1 MKRHALS
8 SVMMIAATLTA
19 VLALAVFAT
28 SERAAACS
36 CGLLTDDE
44 ALDYA
49 DAVFIGT
56 LAEIITP
63 GGTSYSS
70 ADPERFVFEVDEVFT
85 GEVFARQSVVTAR
98 DGSSCGLEISGP
110 GPFLVFAVTN
120 DGFTSGAVEGELY
133 SNLCS
138 GTRELGD
145 SAVPAQWGDA
155 SPPIAG
161 ASPIGSS
168 TSGFPPLWILAAV
181 GLTAAAVAAVLIA
194 RRVSVAQREP
204 PHEGS
209 R

>member
-1 MKRHALS
+1 MT
-8 SVMMIAATLTA
+8 AATLTA
-19 VLALAVFAT
+19 VLVLAVFAT

-44 ALDYA
+44 ALGYA

-70 ADPERFVFEVDEVFT
+70 ADPERFVFEVDGVFA

-98 DGSSCGLEISGP
+98 DGASCGLEISGP

-120 DGFTSGAVEGELY
+120 DGFTGGAVEGELY

-138 GTRELGD
+138 GTRELGS
-145 SAVPAQWGDA
+145 SAVPVEWGDA

-168 TSGFPPLWILAAV
+168 ASGIPTLWIVAVGGLAATV
-181 GLTAAAVAAVLIA
+181 VAAVLIA
-194 RRVSVAQREP
+194 RRLRLAPEHP
-204 PHEGS
+204 TLDGS

>member
-1 MKRHALS
+1 MA
-8 SVMMIAATLTA
+8 VATLTA
-19 VLALAVFAT
+19 VLVLAVFAT
-28 SERAAACS
+28 AERAAACS

-44 ALDYA
+44 ALEFA

-56 LAEIITP
+56 LVEIITP

-70 ADPERFVFEVDEVFT
+70 ADPERFVFEVDEVFA

-98 DGSSCGLEISGP
+98 DGASCGLEISGP

-120 DGFTSGAVEGELY
+120 DDFTGGAVEGELY

-145 SAVPAQWGDA
+145 SAVPVEWGDA

-161 ASPIGSS
+161 ASPIGTSS
-168 TSGFPPLWILAAV
+168 SGIPTLWIVAVV
-181 GLTAAAVAAVLIA
+181 GLAAAVVVGVLIV
-194 RRVSVAQREP
+194 RRLRLAPEHP
-204 PHEGS
+204 PLDGS

>member
-1 MKRHALS
+1 MFAMTA
-8 SVMMIAATLTA
+8 VTLTA
-19 VLALAVFAT
+19 ALVLALFAT

-36 CGLLTDDE
+36 CGLLTDEE
-44 ALDYA
+44 ALEYA

-70 ADPERFVFEVDEVFT
+70 ADPERFVFEVDAVVT

-98 DGSSCGLEISGP
+98 DGASCGLEISGP

-120 DGFTSGAVEGELY
+120 DDFTGGAVDGELY

-138 GTRELGD
+138 GTRELG
-145 SAVPAQWGDA
+145 SNAVPAGWDA

-168 TSGFPPLWILAAV
+168 GSGLPTLWIVGIV
-181 GLTAAAVAAVLIA
+181 GLAAAVAAVLIA
-194 RRVSVAQREP
+194 RRLRLARDGEMR
-204 PHEGS
+204 EGS

>member
-1 MKRHALS
+1 MQRRALS
-8 SVMMIAATLTA
+8 IVTMTAATLMA
-19 VLALAVFAT
+19 ALVLGLFAT

-36 CGLLTDDE
+36 CGLLTDEE

-63 GGTSYSS
+63 GGMSYSS

-98 DGSSCGLEISGP
+98 DGASCGLEISGP

-120 DGFTSGAVEGELY
+120 DDVTGGAVEGELY
-133 SNLCS
+133 SSLCS
-138 GTRELGD
+138 GTRELG
-145 SAVPAQWGDA
+145 SGPVPAGWADA

-161 ASPIGSS
+161 ASPVGSS
-168 TSGFPPLWILAAV
+168 GSGFPTLWIVAIGGLA
-181 GLTAAAVAAVLIA
+181 AAAVAAVLIA
-194 RRVSVAQREP
+194 RRLRPARPQL
-204 PHEGS
+204 PHDGS